1 MKKLKEFLMF
11 LIPFAALSTL
21 SVIWF
26 AINTQGGGRY
36 LKLMVADPFFIIAL
50 MHAFVPSIIMSLIV
64 CFIYKLL
71 LFLFKRKMTR
81 KQNYIILFVLSLIPP
96 VIYIL
101 IMTRT
106 FDIVNNTV
114 FTLQIGIIV
123 TFIFWLAES
132 VKEIIRKHFFNKPD
146 YAREQNK

>member
-1 MKKLKEFLMF
+1 MKKIKEFLMF
-11 LIPFAALSTL
+11 LIPFAALSAL

-26 AINTQGGGRY
+26 AINTQVGVRY

-50 MHAFVPSIIMSLIV
+50 MHTFVPSIIMSLIV
-64 CFIYKLL
+64 CLIYKLL
-71 LFLFKRKMTR
+71 VFLFKRKMTR

-106 FDIVNNTV
+106 FDIVNNTI

-132 VKEIIRKHFFNKPD
+132 VKEIIRKHFLDKSDNT
-146 YAREQNK
+146 RE

>member
-26 AINTQGGGRY
+26 AINTQGGVRY

-50 MHAFVPSIIMSLIV
+50 MHTFVPSIIMSLII
-64 CFIYKLL
+64 CLIYKLL
-71 LFLFKRKMTR
+71 VFLFKRKMTR
-81 KQNYIILFVLSLIPP
+81 KQNYIFLFVLSLVPP

-101 IMTRT
+101 IMTRN

-132 VKEIIRKHFFNKPD
+132 VNDIIRKHFLNKPD
-146 YAREQNK
+146 DARE

>member
-11 LIPFAALSTL
+11 LILFAALSAL

-26 AINTQGGGRY
+26 AINTQVGVRY

-50 MHAFVPSIIMSLIV
+50 MHTFVPSIIMSLFV
-64 CFIYKLL
+64 CLIYRLL
-71 LFLFKRKMTR
+71 VFLFKRKMTR

-132 VKEIIRKHFFNKPD
+132 LKDLIRKHFLNKPD
-146 YAREQNK
+146 EGRE

>member
-11 LIPFAALSTL
+11 LIPFAVLSAL

-26 AINTQGGGRY
+26 VINIQGGVRY

-50 MHAFVPSIIMSLIV
+50 IHTFVPSIIMSLIV
-64 CFIYKLL
+64 CLIYKLL
-71 LFLFKRKMTR
+71 VFLFKREMTR
-81 KQNYIILFVLSLIPP
+81 KQNYIILFALSLIPP

-114 FTLQIGIIV
+114 FTLQIGIIM
-123 TFIFWLAES
+123 TFIFWILELI
-132 VKEIIRKHFFNKPD
+132 VDIIKRFKRKGTYD
-146 YAREQNK
+146 EQS